1 MMIQLIKKIAPV
13 IILVN
18 WKLILSYD
26 GIIEVGKGG
35 YNYIHDHMRAEVIR
49 LYKIVEDPFEKN
61 NLAREN
67 PEKVEQLKQKIEA
80 WYPLK
85 ERKVLASS
93 I

>member
-1 MMIQLIKKIAPV
+1 
-13 IILVN
+13 
-18 WKLILSYD
+18 
-26 GIIEVGKGG
+26 
-35 YNYIHDHMRAEVIR
+35 MRAEVIR

-85 ERKVLASS
+85 ERKVLGSS